1 MTPKENFIQSDK
13 ITPVNSEVEILDFTA
28 QPYLDQCRVK
38 VHFRLSSFQA
48 PPNAAIT
55 VFNGEGE
62 EVTSV
67 DVVNISQPDN
77 EITLHIPKSQSGK
90 GEYQVELMVF
100 NLEERQASGD
110 EKGEVKLTTKNL
122 TSSRTTVTLQ

>member
-1 MTPKENFIQSDK
+1 MPEDNIIQSDQ

-28 QPYLDQCRVK
+28 QPYQDQCRVQ
-38 VHFRLSSFQA
+38 VHFRLSSFQV

-55 VFNGEGE
+55 VFKGAGE

-67 DVVNISQPDN
+67 DVVSISQPDN

-90 GEYQVELMVF
+90 GEYQVELTLF
-100 NLEERQASGD
+100 HLEERQAQGD
-110 EKGEVKLTTKNL
+110 EKGEVKLTTNNF
-122 TSSRTTVTLQ
+122 TSSRTTFTLQ